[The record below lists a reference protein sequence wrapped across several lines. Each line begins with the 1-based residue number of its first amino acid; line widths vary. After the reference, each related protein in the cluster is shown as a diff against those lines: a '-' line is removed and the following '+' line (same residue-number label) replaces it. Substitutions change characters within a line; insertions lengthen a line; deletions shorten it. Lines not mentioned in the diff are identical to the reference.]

1 MQRNAV
7 WDDDVGYNSFGYSLS
22 CWCKS
27 AGGVGF
33 IYAPFLQFFLKL
45 DLKVCRRDTSLYL
58 EYLTTF
64 LVRGELRNQGCC
76 SFLPNAKNAPPPSG
90 KGRGQTSKCMP
101 PPGSLYCIV
110 EGLGG
115 GFHWV
120 TLTIKLT
127 NWCVSGVD
135 KVNFCSIFSTAASWT
150 ATTQVIATQDL
161 LGCFKNL

>member
-1 MQRNAV
+1 MQFEMMMLATTLSVIRSAV
-7 WDDDVGYNSFGYSLS
+7 DARVQAVSASFMHL
-22 CWCKS
+22 
-27 AGGVGF
+27 
-33 IYAPFLQFFLKL
+33 FLQFFLKL
-45 DLKVCRRDTSLYL
+45 DLKVCRGDTSLYL
-58 EYLTTF
+58 EYLTIF

-127 NWCVSGVD
+127 N
-135 KVNFCSIFSTAASWT
+135 
-150 ATTQVIATQDL
+150 
-161 LGCFKNL
+161 